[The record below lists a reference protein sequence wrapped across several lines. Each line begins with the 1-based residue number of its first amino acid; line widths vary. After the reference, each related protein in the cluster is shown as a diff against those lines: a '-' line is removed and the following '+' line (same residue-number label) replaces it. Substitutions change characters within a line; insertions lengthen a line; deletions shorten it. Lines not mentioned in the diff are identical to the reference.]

1 MRSEGFEQKVVRA
14 AGGAFNFNDNGL
26 NANDINDDNSNN
38 NVSSSARRAPSELLS
53 PFFLLWTKTF
63 EPATQHPA
71 NLVSNCLKGD
81 VFFLVDCLCFMGE
94 SQKDSQHIN
103 MGTDSGK

>member
-1 MRSEGFEQKVVRA
+1 MMSIPQPLQIKFNRGISVRGRSVVRSKGFEQKVVRA

-53 PFFLLWTKTF
+53 PFF
-63 EPATQHPA
+63 
-71 NLVSNCLKGD
+71 
-81 VFFLVDCLCFMGE
+81 FFTSCADF
-94 SQKDSQHIN
+94 
-103 MGTDSGK
+103 